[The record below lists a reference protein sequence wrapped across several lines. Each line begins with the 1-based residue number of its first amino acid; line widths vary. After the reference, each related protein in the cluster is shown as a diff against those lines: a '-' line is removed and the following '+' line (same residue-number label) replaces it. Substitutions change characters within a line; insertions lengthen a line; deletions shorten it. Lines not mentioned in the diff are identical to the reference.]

1 MKHEDSPTVSEPEIV
16 ERATAIFSALADPT
30 RFRILEMLGA
40 GEMCV
45 QDLSDGVS
53 VSASAVSHQ
62 LRLLKDRELVL
73 SRRDGQRILYS
84 LADDHVA
91 ALLDQG
97 RAHASHVDAAF
108 GEGGER

>member
-1 MKHEDSPTVSEPEIV
+1 MEREDTPIVSDPVVV

-73 SRRDGQRILYS
+73 SRREGQRVLYS

-97 RAHASHVDAAF
+97 RAHASHIDTA
-108 GEGGER
+108 GGER